1 MSDLQTTITA
11 LRNLTTP
18 PTCWLTVRLTCE
30 EAQLLLGEIE
40 RLNAQLL
47 QAEQT
52 IKFGDRLTNMDHARY
67 EDMMAMALAAL
78 EYHREQTRPIQ
89 RTDDTIN
96 ALRARLGLPAG
107 AKGGAA

>member
-11 LRNLTTP
+11 LRGLSTP
-18 PTCWLTVRLTCE
+18 PTRWLAVNITCE
-30 EAQLLLGEIE
+30 EARLLLGEID

-67 EDMMAMALAAL
+67 QDMMAMALGAL

-96 ALRARLGLPAG
+96 ELRARLGLPAG
-107 AKGGAA
+107 VKGGAA